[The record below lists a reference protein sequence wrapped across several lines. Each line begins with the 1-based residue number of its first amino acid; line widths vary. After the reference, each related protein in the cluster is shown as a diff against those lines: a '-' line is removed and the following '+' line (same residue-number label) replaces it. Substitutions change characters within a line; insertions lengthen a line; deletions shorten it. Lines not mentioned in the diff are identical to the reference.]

1 MKRKKLGGLLPKI
14 ILTVVAVYALI
25 SLLTLKGKIAQAQ
38 EQKDELA
45 AMVETQALENAE
57 LADDISRKD
66 DPEKKA
72 ELARENFGLV
82 ESGET
87 VFYDIG

>member
-1 MKRKKLGGLLPKI
+1 M
-14 ILTVVAVYALI
+14 AVYALI

>member
-1 MKRKKLGGLLPKI
+1 MKQKKLGGLLPKI
-14 ILTVVAVYALI
+14 ILIVVAVYALI